1 MDMKRHEET
10 SHGHAPRRLMEGLD
24 LAGVLVV
31 GLDASG
37 FVRLFSGAAEQST
50 GYEREE
56 VLGARFADLLIPEP
70 QRVMQGGL
78 IEDIACGRREA
89 GEEIDGAI
97 LTRGGE
103 VRQVRWLAIQ
113 APPGRPGEVTLF
125 LLGQDHT
132 DRRAR
137 ETRARRIEKLAA
149 AGSLVAGL
157 AHELRNPL
165 NNAHLHVTL
174 LERAFKRS
182 SSADEDT
189 ASALKVVQG
198 EIRRLSQLVSDFLD
212 FARPQPLEIREA
224 SLRAICER
232 ALARVAHQAERSGA
246 AIHAELPPAEATVE
260 VDPGKVELALLNLLR
275 NAIDAVAEAG
285 GGAVTLRAALGPDA
299 ARIEV
304 EDTGPGVHDT
314 EAPIFDPFYS
324 TKPSGTGMGLAI
336 VQRVVSDHDGVV
348 ELESRPGRTLF
359 RLRLPS
365 SLPGRASPDGGRR
378 AS

>member
-50 GYEREE
+50 GYGREE
-56 VLGARFADLLIPEP
+56 VLGARFADFLIPEP

-182 SSADEDT
+182 SSAD
-189 ASALKVVQG
+189 ASSFNAYNRLENARTQQIEGDGDYDVFGDGSVVIVQAPGHTPGHTILRVNLQNAGTVLLTGDMWHLAESRERRTVPRFNTDRAQTLASMEKVEQIATETG
-198 EIRRLSQLVSDFLD
+198 
-212 FARPQPLEIREA
+212 
-224 SLRAICER
+224 
-232 ALARVAHQAERSGA
+232 ARVIRQHVPEDFTS
-246 AIHAELPPAEATVE
+246 LPTFP
-260 VDPGKVELALLNLLR
+260 
-275 NAIDAVAEAG
+275 
-285 GGAVTLRAALGPDA
+285 AALN
-299 ARIEV
+299 
-304 EDTGPGVHDT
+304 
-314 EAPIFDPFYS
+314 
-324 TKPSGTGMGLAI
+324 
-336 VQRVVSDHDGVV
+336 
-348 ELESRPGRTLF
+348 
-359 RLRLPS
+359 
-365 SLPGRASPDGGRR
+365 
-378 AS
+378 

>member
-1 MDMKRHEET
+1 MDMKRHEEI
-10 SHGHAPRRLMEGLD
+10 SPGHAGRKLMEGLD
-24 LAGVLVV
+24 LAGVVVV
-31 GLDASG
+31 GLDVSG
-37 FVRLFSGAAEQST
+37 LVQIFSGAAQQRT
-50 GYEREE
+50 GYDRDV

-78 IEDIACGRREA
+78 IEDLACGRREA
-89 GEEIDGAI
+89 GEEIDGAL

-113 APPGRPGEVTLF
+113 VPPEGPGDVTLF
-125 LLGQDHT
+125 LLGQDNT

-174 LERAFKRS
+174 LERAFRRS
-182 SSADEDT
+182 SFADEDT

-212 FARPQPLEIREA
+212 FARPQPLEIREV
-224 SLRAICER
+224 SLRAVCER
-232 ALARVAHQAERSGA
+232 VLARVAHQAERSGA
-246 AIHAELPPAEATVE
+246 EIHADLPSAKGMVE

-275 NAIDAVAEAG
+275 NAIDAVADAG
-285 GGAVTLRAALGPDA
+285 GGAVTLRAALDPDA

-324 TKPSGTGMGLAI
+324 TKPSGTGLGLAI
-336 VQRVVSDHDGVV
+336 VQRVASDHDGVV

-365 SLPGRASPDGGRR
+365 SLPGRTPRRGGGR